1 MFGDQTGYRPTS
13 FAEAIVAKRLG
24 VDNSNDVETSV
35 ADMLQTD
42 NQKDRI
48 DIVRQIHELKAQHSL
63 SDDDIE
69 WIKNGNRKGRR

>member
-1 MFGDQTGYRPTS
+1 MFGDAPSYRPTS

-24 VDNSNDVETSV
+24 VDNDNKVEGSV

-48 DIVRQIHELKAQHSL
+48 AIMESIHELKARHSL
-63 SDDDIE
+63 SDADIE
-69 WIKNGNRKGRR
+69 WIKNGNRTGRR